1 MEQTEKD
8 LNLHNAIK
16 IVLCYDRYINSNLLI
31 NMFDDEN
38 CKVTNDGRYFLA
50 NTTEIEMLLELSS
63 NNKQLF
69 KKVISD
75 KVNRENYNGN
85 SIMHIMI
92 ENKWSTNSYYEEHI
106 FDEYKELLK
115 DIKNRH
121 EKFRKL

>member
-1 MEQTEKD
+1 MEQTEKN

-16 IVLCYDRYINSNLLI
+16 IVLCYDRYINPNLLNNI
-31 NMFDDEN
+31 FDDEN
-38 CKVTNDGRYFLA
+38 CKVKNDGRYFLA

-63 NNKQLF
+63 KDKQLF

-75 KVNRENYNGN
+75 MINRKNYNGN
-85 SIMHIMI
+85 IIMHIMI
-92 ENKWSTNSYYEEHI
+92 ENKWTTNSYYKEQI

-115 DIKNRH
+115 DVKNRH